1 MALMASGSMLVTISQ
16 DGIMLVSSVDVLLK
30 GIPITQRPHVEVPPV
45 YLMRDADLVAMDDR
59 IMELKNQVLTFVAWL
74 PAIRKL

>member
-1 MALMASGSMLVTISQ
+1 MALMAGGSMLVTISQ

-59 IMELKNQVLTFVAWL
+59 IMELKNQVLTICAMTYMC
-74 PAIRKL
+74 A